1 MDFGQQPLTEE
12 LQILALDLHL
22 RFKITTNG
30 IIYNN
35 YHQYN
40 FSTRDSNTEWIFLEN
55 PDKIRNHT
63 NPNEMKTVKT
73 KYDPSTSN

>member
-22 RFKITTNG
+22 RFKITNG

-55 PDKIRNHT
+55 PDKIRNHI